1 MKFDQE
7 LVNEVLKRANIVDI
21 ISSYL
26 TVTKKGKEYL
36 ALCPFHDDSSPSLH
50 ISPDKQIFKCF
61 VDGTGGSAITF
72 VQKYEHISFA
82 EALVKVAKM
91 VGYDDPRFHEEVHV
105 KPVDQRKETLLK
117 CTRDL
122 TTYYQYA
129 LSTSEGKEGLDYFES
144 RNLDA
149 NLRAKFRL
157 GYAFKNGQATCK
169 YLLDRGHSLK
179 TLEDIGIASINSGIT
194 SDRNQGRVIFPI
206 MDEDGEPIGYSARR
220 IAQSDEAKYINS
232 PETYLFHKSSVLYNY
247 HIAKEKARIAGYVYL
262 LEGFMDVFALAKIG
276 IESAVA
282 VMGTALTPEHIG
294 MLRKLNVE
302 VRVCLDGD
310 LPGQTATLKVAR
322 ALDEAGIKFRIVDA
336 KGNTK
341 DPDEILNQ
349 DGEAALRYYLN
360 DLVYRADFALNYY
373 LKSNPLKTLDEKKVL
388 IKQFIPILQDVQS
401 QLELDSYLR
410 KLSEITGFEVESIR
424 DLLKKARRL
433 PKEANVTEVMTDFHP
448 ERKVLKKLFLAER
461 EMLFQ
466 MINNKEA
473 VLFYETKIN
482 VFYDEIYRQI
492 ASFIVECYK
501 NNSYVD
507 LLNVMTLI
515 ETSEPKNAEELT
527 NELVNLAME
536 KNHPSECT
544 LELLNGLLDSM
555 NEEKTNISEK
565 DMLEDALRGK
575 DELTQARILADYNR
589 RKMLREEKKEKAI
602 KNTRS
607 QVEKE
612 DDD

>member
-7 LVNEVLKRANIVDI
+7 LVNEVLKRANIVDV

-50 ISPDKQIFKCF
+50 ISPDTQICKCF

-91 VGYDDPRFHEEVHV
+91 VGYDDPRFHEEVRV

-129 LSTSEGKEGLDYFES
+129 LSTSEGKEGLEYFES

-220 IAQSDEAKYINS
+220 ITQSDEAKYINS

-282 VMGTALTPEHIG
+282 VMGTALTPEHIS

-302 VRVCLDGD
+302 VRVCLDGE
-310 LPGQTATLKVAR
+310 LP
-322 ALDEAGIKFRIVDA
+322 
-336 KGNTK
+336 
-341 DPDEILNQ
+341 
-349 DGEAALRYYLN
+349 
-360 DLVYRADFALNYY
+360 
-373 LKSNPLKTLDEKKVL
+373 
-388 IKQFIPILQDVQS
+388 
-401 QLELDSYLR
+401 
-410 KLSEITGFEVESIR
+410 
-424 DLLKKARRL
+424 
-433 PKEANVTEVMTDFHP
+433 
-448 ERKVLKKLFLAER
+448 
-461 EMLFQ
+461 
-466 MINNKEA
+466 
-473 VLFYETKIN
+473 
-482 VFYDEIYRQI
+482 
-492 ASFIVECYK
+492 
-501 NNSYVD
+501 
-507 LLNVMTLI
+507 
-515 ETSEPKNAEELT
+515 
-527 NELVNLAME
+527 
-536 KNHPSECT
+536 
-544 LELLNGLLDSM
+544 
-555 NEEKTNISEK
+555 
-565 DMLEDALRGK
+565 
-575 DELTQARILADYNR
+575 
-589 RKMLREEKKEKAI
+589 
-602 KNTRS
+602 
-607 QVEKE
+607 
-612 DDD
+612 